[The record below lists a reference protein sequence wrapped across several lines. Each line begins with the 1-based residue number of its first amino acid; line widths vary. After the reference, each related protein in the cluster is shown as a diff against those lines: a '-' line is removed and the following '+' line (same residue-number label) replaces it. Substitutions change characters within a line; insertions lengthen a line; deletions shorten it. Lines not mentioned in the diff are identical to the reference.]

1 MPWKAEGST
10 GNKQNLNLSADAFTV
25 MQMDELAFI
34 GKENHSRFVSTVF
47 ENYRDRVNDEV
58 RQEQQRRR
66 EALNAKEEPTMSEK
80 RRQEKLRK
88 LEDQYRSE
96 LSKAYPRDVPKKIFV
111 QQKAFDYLYENCPEQ
126 ELYKNPSDYLK
137 IVLERYARLDVG
149 QREKVFLTR
158 RFANWKAPAAKN
170 AVWTSPWKVQRG
182 KGGSACARMALCKA
196 GFCRITT

>member
-88 LEDQYRSE
+88 LEDQYRNE
-96 LSKAYPRDVPKKIFV
+96 LSKAYPRDVPKKFPCS
-111 QQKAFDYLYENCPEQ
+111 KRRSTTFM
-126 ELYKNPSDYLK
+126 KT
-137 IVLERYARLDVG
+137 ARSRSCTKT
-149 QREKVFLTR
+149 Q
-158 RFANWKAPAAKN
+158 A
-170 AVWTSPWKVQRG
+170 
-182 KGGSACARMALCKA
+182 
-196 GFCRITT
+196 IT

>member
-88 LEDQYRSE
+88 LEDQYRNE
-96 LSKAYPRDVPKKIFV
+96 LSKAYPRDVPKKFPCIKRHSTTFM
-111 QQKAFDYLYENCPEQ
+111 KT
-126 ELYKNPSDYLK
+126 
-137 IVLERYARLDVG
+137 ARSRSCTKT
-149 QREKVFLTR
+149 Q
-158 RFANWKAPAAKN
+158 A
-170 AVWTSPWKVQRG
+170 
-182 KGGSACARMALCKA
+182 
-196 GFCRITT
+196 IT